1 MKLGVVGDKQSVKG
15 FAALGIDTF
24 PVTNPDEVSRTIHK
38 LAKEDYA
45 VLFVTEQAVSMAEEA
60 VNTYATSPFPAII
73 PIPGNRGTLG
83 IGMSRISE
91 NVEKAV
97 GTNIFFD

>member
-24 PVTNPDEVSRTIHK
+24 PVTNPDEVRRTIHK

-73 PIPGNRGTLG
+73 PGEQRNAGNRHVQNLRECRK
-83 IGMSRISE
+83 SRG
-91 NVEKAV
+91 N
-97 GTNIFFD
+97 

>member
-24 PVTNPDEVSRTIHK
+24 PVTNPDEVRRTIHK

-60 VNTYATSPFPAII
+60 VNTYATS
-73 PIPGNRGTLG
+73 RGTEERWESACPESPR
-83 IGMSRISE
+83 MSKKPWELTYFLTS
-91 NVEKAV
+91 
-97 GTNIFFD
+97 

>member
-24 PVTNPDEVSRTIHK
+24 PVAEPDEVRRMIHK

-45 VLFVTEQAVSMAEEA
+45 VLFVTEQAAQMAQEA
-60 VNTYATSPFPAII
+60 ISVYATTPFPAII